1 MKNMKNTLNL
11 ILVGLFSVLLM
22 GCATSNS
29 SSKLDGRM
37 VTTLKLTPELVNDD
51 GVIVIPMNSQLL
63 SEMGVEFAF
72 MEDYF
77 VSPYDADRVEGL
89 TPEQIVDIYAMSWD
103 VTGLH
108 NNYVVRIELS
118 SEEVSEFLDG
128 RHEVFI
134 WYHAVDAVM
143 VGHNQVKVVDVRD
156 GREPLASVYRRN

>member
-1 MKNMKNTLNL
+1 MKKALNL
-11 ILVGLFSVLLM
+11 VLVCLFSVLLM

-29 SSKLDGRM
+29 GRM

-63 SEMGVEFAF
+63 SEMGVEFSF

-108 NNYVVRIELS
+108 NNYAVRIELS